1 MIKKL
6 TFDAA
11 SVTSNDDSVLYK
23 ALGAGDR
30 ILKGCAI
37 TTSQSQIHVASGYI
51 SVYGRQLK
59 IEGTESITVPSSSVT
74 VPYNLVL
81 EINMNNNTQ
90 TFKAITT
97 APTQQD
103 ISGGTGIYQLLIAT
117 FSRTVNGIS
126 NIFEKIPRGDILPAY
141 PIGSLSWNTE
151 TRAGTVSPN
160 ITLPKPSLVTS
171 EEIRYIFTA
180 ASGTARFTAP
190 AGFKLADDTGFG
202 GASAG
207 NTVTVD
213 TITGDIY
220 EVSFVVLGDDK
231 IGMIIREWMT
241 I

>member
-6 TFDAA
+6 TFNTGN
-11 SVTSNDDSVLYK
+11 VTSNDDSVLYK

-37 TTSQSQIHVASGYI
+37 TTSQNQINVASGYI
-51 SVYGRQLK
+51 SACGRQLK
-59 IEGTESITVPSSSVT
+59 IEGTESITVPGTTVT
-74 VPYNLVL
+74 VPHYLVL
-81 EINMNNNTQ
+81 EIDMNNDTQ
-90 TFKAITT
+90 AFKAITS

-103 ISGGTGIYQLLIAT
+103 ISGGTGVYQLLIAT
-117 FSRTVNGIS
+117 FNRTASGIS
-126 NIFEKIPRGDILPAY
+126 NLSEKITRGDILPAY
-141 PIGSLSWNTE
+141 PIGNLGWNTE
-151 TRAGTVSPN
+151 TRAGTLSPN

-190 AGFKLADDTGFG
+190 SGFKLADDVGFG
-202 GASAG
+202 NVNVG

-213 TITGDIY
+213 TVTGDIY

-231 IGMIIREWMT
+231 IGMIVREWMT
-241 I
+241 S